1 MREEEKV
8 VAQVVILSVEA
19 VDFRGN
25 FKRCS
30 LVYFGELWKFGLYRS
45 KKEVEKFLQI
55 FARYISA
62 RNTNI
67 VIIFVMIIDNPPAKG
82 ISCLKINGVF
92 VQWDIVFVIYRWEN
106 HPVCVPLCG
115 E

>member
-1 MREEEKV
+1 MLFS
-8 VAQVVILSVEA
+8 LSLSSCLAWNIFLSNEGGGKSGCTSGYSLVEA

-30 LVYFGELWKFGLYRS
+30 LVYLENFENSLYRS

-62 RNTNI
+62 RDTNI
-67 VIIFVMIIDNPPAKG
+67 VIIFVMIVDNPPAKG

-92 VQWDIVFVIYRWEN
+92 VQ
-106 HPVCVPLCG
+106 
-115 E
+115 